1 MLLED
6 VIEALEADGE
16 HYAKASLTFSVGDA
30 EPLYAKLRE
39 QLPELPEPPELREQ
53 LPELREPVRDGEP
66 ADRKT
71 KGGSTHE

>member
-39 QLPELPEPPELREQ
+39 HLPELP
-53 LPELREPVRDGEP
+53 EPVRDGEP
-66 ADRKT
+66 ADRKA